1 MSLLEDL
8 KRVAEK
14 TIGWGSSEDPK
25 KRVRQRK
32 PRTYKFKDDG
42 LIPNHPRWPFVI
54 YKGAVR
60 LSNSLDPAAV
70 LEELFEGND
79 WIDTWRD
86 GVYDWVHYHS
96 RTHEVLGIAR
106 GTGTVQFGGRKGRKV
121 ILKAGDVAVLPA
133 GTGHQRL
140 EATTDFLVVGA
151 YPPTGSY
158 DECTSSGDRKKALI
172 SIPRTARPRKDPVYG
187 RDGPL
192 LKAWR
197 KIKRKDPIVWVHYS
211 LATLHRLFLPIFLT

>member
-14 TIGWGSSEDPK
+14 AVTWGCSEDPK
-25 KRVRQRK
+25 KRVRERK

-42 LIPNHPRWPFVI
+42 LIPNHPRWPFLI
-54 YKGAVR
+54 YKDAVR
-60 LSNSLDPAAV
+60 LSDSLDPAAV

-79 WIDTWRD
+79 WVDTWQD
-86 GVYDWVHYHS
+86 GIYDWVHYHS

-106 GTGTVQFGGRKGRKV
+106 GKGTVQFGGRKGRKV

-140 EATTDFLVVGA
+140 EASDDFLVVGA

-158 DECTSSGDRKKALI
+158 DECTSSEDRKNALI

-197 KIKRKDPIVWVHYS
+197 KIQRK
-211 LATLHRLFLPIFLT
+211 TR